1 MFFTYIY
8 RELRRRHRQAL
19 LTALGLAVG
28 VGLVVAVTAY
38 AGGVGKAQ
46 DTVLHSLYGVG
57 TDITV
62 TQTAKLSQGGPPSF
76 QMNPGSQS
84 QQGKAFSRAA
94 IRSAPGQQSLAATKV
109 TQIAALSGVKQAV
122 GGLTLTSMNVSGKFA
137 KAASSGAAPGSQS
150 SGSSSSSSTS
160 SSSSSSTQSA
170 ATASQ
175 APINVSSFSIS
186 GVDVTQTGLGPLSST
201 QLSTGR
207 IFTSTETTTHVAVL
221 SQSYAKQNKYT
232 VGSTIKISGK
242 KYTVIGLV
250 TSSAGSTSTS
260 DVYIP
265 LHLAQAI
272 SDNTGK
278 VNEIYVKATS
288 ANDIAKVKSEIK
300 SALPKATVTTA
311 SDLAGQVSG
320 SLKSASQLASTLG
333 KWLAVAALVAAFA
346 VACLLTVSAVSRRVR
361 EFGTLKALGWKSR
374 RVVGQVM
381 GESVVQGVVGG
392 ILGVIIGVAGAMA
405 IAHFSPVLKATVGQ
419 TSTAGPGGQAP
430 PGMAAA
436 MGQAAQ
442 TVAVHL
448 TAPVSLQL
456 VALAVGLALAG
467 GVLAGAFGGWR
478 ASRLRPADALRRVD

>member
-38 AGGVGKAQ
+38 AGGVSKAQ

-62 TQTAKLSQGGPPSF
+62 TQTAKLSQGGPQSF

-84 QQGKAFSRAA
+84 KQGKAFSRASV
-94 IRSAPGQQSLAATKV
+94 RSAPGQQSLAATKV
-109 TQIAALSGVKQAV
+109 TQIASLNGVKQAV

-137 KAASSGAAPGSQS
+137 QATSSGAAPGSQS
-150 SGSSSSSSTS
+150 SGSSSSSSGS
-160 SSSSSSTQSA
+160 SSSGSSQSTP
-170 ATASQ
+170 TASQ
-175 APINVSSFSIS
+175 APIDVSSFSIS
-186 GVDVTQTGLGPLSST
+186 GVDVAQTGLGPLSST
-201 QLSTGR
+201 QLTTGR
-207 IFTSTETTTHVAVL
+207 IFTSTETATKVAVL
-221 SQSYAKQNKYT
+221 SQSYAKQNQYA
-232 VGSTIKISGK
+232 VGSKIKISGK

-265 LHLAQAI
+265 LQLAQTI
-272 SDNTGK
+272 SDNADK

-288 ANDIAKVKSEIK
+288 ASDIAKVKSEIK
-300 SALPKATVTTA
+300 TALPKATVTTA
-311 SDLAGQVSG
+311 ADLASQVSG

-361 EFGTLKALGWKSR
+361 EFGTLKALGWRSR

-392 ILGVIIGVAGAMA
+392 ILGVIIGIAGALA

-419 TSTAGPGGQAP
+419 SSTAGPGGAP
-430 PGMAAA
+430 PGAGGF
-436 MGQAAQ
+436 GQAAQ

-467 GVLAGAFGGWR
+467 GLLAGAFGGWR